1 MCPMFTF
8 QIENVS
14 KNRNLVR
21 EYNLEDL
28 IGKIQACDSQDVNIA
43 TYTQHYPQSEEM
55 VETIKTVQ
63 RWPRMTDGYHN
74 PFIISLLSLILSLT
88 INITNADI
96 FTSVKFIEK
105 IQLQYALL
113 LQRYLKSVETY
124 RCAE

>member
-1 MCPMFTF
+1 MFTF

-63 RWPRMTDGYHN
+63 KWPRMNDGTWS
-74 PFIISLLSLILSLT
+74 PVIISILCLILALSIDMFSST
-88 INITNADI
+88 KDM
-96 FTSVKFIEK
+96 EK
-105 IQLQYALL
+105 VQLQYALL
-113 LQRYLKSVETY
+113 LQRYLKLVDDTF
-124 RCAE
+124 A